1 MQELETKKMHL
12 LEIEEILHEINAECQ
27 YMVLHLEED
36 IEQFCMP
43 FTKQQ
48 LQPNGNLIN
57 EVVSE
62 AVVPLICATHSAF
75 KPHFVHERSSES
87 ELMRKYLAIST
98 ETTLKVKTND
108 EIAKPTRSASQKR
121 KPLVNAAQATTE
133 KKVPAKAAQPLAV
146 ARTTGTGAGT
156 ESGVGF
162 GSEEANKNEVVN
174 ASRLQLQ
181 AALKRARQKRNQIAN
196 CENKTCSPKEMF
208 LQSFGLCTL
217 LEHKNIMQSRALPR
231 KKPSR
236 SSIRK
241 WISCDVWLVLCV
253 NKVSLNVLRFYFN
266 RIDIVSIDTDCI
278 YII

>member
-1 MQELETKKMHL
+1 
-12 LEIEEILHEINAECQ
+12 
-27 YMVLHLEED
+27 MVLHLEED

-62 AVVPLICATHSAF
+62 AVVPLICATHSPF

-108 EIAKPTRSASQKR
+108 EIAKPTRSAAQKR

-156 ESGVGF
+156 GSGSGVGF

-241 WISCDVWLVLCV
+241 
-253 NKVSLNVLRFYFN
+253 
-266 RIDIVSIDTDCI
+266 
-278 YII
+278 